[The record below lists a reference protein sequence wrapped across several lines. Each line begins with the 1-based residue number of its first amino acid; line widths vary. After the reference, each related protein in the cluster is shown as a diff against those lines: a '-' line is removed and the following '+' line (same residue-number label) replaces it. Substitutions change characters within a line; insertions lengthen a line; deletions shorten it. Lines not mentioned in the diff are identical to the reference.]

1 MEVGAIVEMFKRSM
15 EKLSVMYKFYIGDG
29 DSKTFTGVKNAKPY
43 GDNVQIYK
51 KECVGHVQKRMGT
64 RLRSLVKNVVEE
76 VLSKGKIK
84 KKKLLS
90 GKGKLTAKLIDK
102 LTIYYGLAIRR
113 HSDSRE
119 YEKCNLGNVPPL
131 QLYR

>member
-76 VLSKGKIK
+76 VLSKGKI
-84 KKKLLS
+84 
-90 GKGKLTAKLIDK
+90 I
-102 LTIYYGLAIRR
+102 
-113 HSDSRE
+113 
-119 YEKCNLGNVPPL
+119 
-131 QLYR
+131 